1 MIDFKRKFQYNIH
14 MKKQRIFVIGGPTA
28 SGKSAL
34 AIQLAEHVGGSIV
47 NGDAIQ
53 VYKDLRI
60 LSARPSLEE
69 QKDIPHHLFGFV
81 DAWTNYSMIEWL
93 SDVKKTLAHVENPI
107 IVGGT
112 GMYLDALI
120 NGVNDIPQIPDEIR
134 QKVREMPLEDVRKI
148 MKDYPFQDSQR
159 IRRALEV
166 QLATGKSLKYF
177 HNQSKTKVVDAD
189 FCLIHILPD
198 RERVYENCAKRF
210 EVMLK
215 EGAVKEVER
224 LNKLKATGGV
234 LKAIG
239 VSEIKSFLNNE
250 IDAKTMIEKA
260 VTATRQYA
268 KRQMTW
274 FRHHGTPQYV
284 ITDPKKI
291 KIQDITK

>member
-1 MIDFKRKFQYNIH
+1 

-28 SGKSAL
+28 SGKTAL
-34 AIQLAEHVGGSIV
+34 AIQLAEAINGSIV

-69 QKDIPHHLFGFV
+69 QKGIPHYLFGFV
-81 DAWTNYSMIEWL
+81 DAWTNYSLAEWL
-93 SDVKKTLAHVENPI
+93 NDVKKDVSHLNNPI

-120 NGVNDIPQIPDEIR
+120 NGVNDIPEIPHEIR
-134 QKVREMPLEDVRKI
+134 QKVREMPLEEVRKM
-148 MKDYPFQDSQR
+148 MKDYPLQDSQR
-159 IRRALEV
+159 VRRALEV
-166 QLATGKSLKYF
+166 KLATGKSLKYF
-177 HNQSKTKVVDAD
+177 HDQPKTKALDAD
-189 FCLIHILPD
+189 FCLIHVLPD

-210 EVMLK
+210 ELMLE
-215 EGAVKEVER
+215 EGALEEVKN
-224 LNKLKATGGV
+224 LNKIKATGGV

-250 IDAKTMIEKA
+250 IDKETMIDKA

-274 FRHHGTPQYV
+274 FRHHGVPQHV
-284 ITDPKKI
+284 ITNPNEIEI
-291 KIQDITK
+291 KNITK

>member
-34 AIQLAEHVGGSIV
+34 AIQLAEHIGGSIV

-134 QKVREMPLEDVRKI
+134 QKVREMPLEDVRKM

-177 HNQSKTKVVDAD
+177 HNQPKIKALDAD
-189 FCLIHILPD
+189 FCLIHVLPE

-210 EVMLK
+210 EEMLK
-215 EGAVKEVER
+215 EGAIKEVEK

-250 IDAKTMIEKA
+250 IDEKTMIEKA
-260 VTATRQYA
+260 ITATRQYA

-274 FRHHGTPQYV
+274 FRHHGTPQHV
-284 ITDPKKI
+284 IKDPSKI
-291 KIQDITK
+291 KIQNITK

>member
-1 MIDFKRKFQYNIH
+1 MIDFKRNFKYNIH

-34 AIQLAEHVGGSIV
+34 AIRLAEHVSGSIV

-60 LSARPSLEE
+60 LSARPSTEE
-69 QKDIPHHLFGFV
+69 QKEIPHHLFGFV
-81 DAWTNYSMIEWL
+81 DAWTNYSMAEWL
-93 SDVKKTLAHVENPI
+93 SDIKKTVPYLENPI

-120 NGVNDIPQIPDEIR
+120 NGVNDVPEIPDEIR
-134 QKVREMPLEDVRKI
+134 QKVREMPLEDVRKM
-148 MKDYPFQDSQR
+148 MKNYPFQDSQR

-177 HNQSKTKVVDAD
+177 HNQPKRKILDAD
-189 FCLIHILPD
+189 FFLIHVLPE
-198 RERVYENCAKRF
+198 RELVYKNCAKRF
-210 EVMLK
+210 ELMLK
-215 EGAVKEVER
+215 EGALAEVEN
-224 LNKLKATGGV
+224 LNKIKATGGV

-239 VSEIKSFLNNE
+239 VSEIKSFLNKE
-250 IDAKTMIEKA
+250 IDKKTMIEKT
-260 VTATRQYA
+260 VTSTRQYA

-274 FRHHGTPQYV
+274 FRHHGTPQHV
-284 ITDPKKI
+284 ITDPSEI